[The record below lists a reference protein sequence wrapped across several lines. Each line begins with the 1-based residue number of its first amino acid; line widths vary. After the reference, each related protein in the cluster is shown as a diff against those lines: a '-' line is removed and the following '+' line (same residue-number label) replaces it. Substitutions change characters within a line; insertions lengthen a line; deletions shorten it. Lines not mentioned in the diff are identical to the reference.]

1 VGGGSGTYRNAQPIV
16 SRHKP
21 ASSSGT
27 WLLLLFLA
35 LLVIPAVAVTAVPKL
50 RNRGRP
56 TPA

>member
-1 VGGGSGTYRNAQPIV
+1 V

-27 WLLLLFLA
+27 WLLLLFQA

-50 RNRGRP
+50 RDRGRP